1 MKLLKS
7 YFNQLQVKKR
17 KKLNIKKSIIL
28 FTKKGREESTKS
40 TIKKRLDE
48 YFKLSSVKKDRNN
61 NKYKLFFLKKKIK
74 KSFVSLAVRKYKY
87 DTSLDKYI
95 VNNFQPI
102 AKTKEIEN
110 INESLENNKSSSE
123 NLLDDKSLLYFKKKR
138 FKKKNRFARR

>member
-1 MKLLKS
+1 
-7 YFNQLQVKKR
+7 
-17 KKLNIKKSIIL
+17 
-28 FTKKGREESTKS
+28 
-40 TIKKRLDE
+40 
-48 YFKLSSVKKDRNN
+48 
-61 NKYKLFFLKKKIK
+61 
-74 KSFVSLAVRKYKY
+74 LAVRKYKY

-123 NLLDDKSLLYFKKKR
+123 NVLDDKSLLYFKKKR